1 MSEDDHALCKV
12 KLDVAVLN
20 TESKAN
26 ALALVLARDLAAAES
41 IKTMLLVSTAI
52 GWLIAIALGAF
63 AFLRH

>member
-1 MSEDDHALCKV
+1 MEEDHALCQV

-41 IKTMLLVSTAI
+41 VKTMLLVSTAI